1 MQRSVPASHGWPAG
15 REERGVL
22 ILSRKIDEGLV
33 LTCPDGTRIDVMV
46 TDIRKLASGRPV
58 AKLGIT
64 APAAVLVRRDELPE
78 LHVYTEGGANDA
90 DGDSDV

>member
-1 MQRSVPASHGWPAG
+1 
-15 REERGVL
+15 
-22 ILSRKIDEGLV
+22 
-33 LTCPDGTRIDVMV
+33 MV

-78 LHVYTEGGANDA
+78 LHVYTEGTTDVAT
-90 DGDSDV
+90 GDSDG